1 MLKKLLI
8 ISLFVLACN
17 ISFGAKYFAEVNQS
31 NVVKR
36 VIVADNAEWCTQVL
50 GGKWIETFIDA
61 MDKNYAG
68 KGHDYF
74 EIYKDFVAP
83 TPFVS
88 WVLNEKRKWVAPI
101 VMPKDGKNYKWDESL
116 VNWKEVVLQVAP

>member
-8 ISLFVLACN
+8 TSLFIFTCN
-17 ISFGAKYFAEVNQS
+17 ISFGARYFAEVSNS

-36 VIVADNAEWCTQVL
+36 VIVADSLEWCAQAL
-50 GGKWIETFIDA
+50 GGTWTETFIDNP
-61 MDKNYAG
+61 DKNYAG
-68 KGHDYF
+68 KGYDYY

-88 WVLNEKRKWVAPI
+88 WVLNEKRKWIAPVA
-101 VMPKDGKNYKWDESL
+101 MPQDGKNHTWNESIG
-116 VNWKEVVLQVAP
+116 NWEEVVK